1 MKDLSII
8 FSVHAEESMRKRG
21 ASRGEVEKT
30 IREVAWTEAQVGRQE
45 TKLDF
50 SFGAEWNKK
59 FYKTKQVNPVFVVEK
74 DVLVVI
80 TVYVF
85 YF

>member
-1 MKDLSII
+1 MKDLPII
-8 FSVHAEESMRKRG
+8 FSAHAEESMRKRG
-21 ASRGEVEKT
+21 ASREEVEKT
-30 IREVAWTEAQVGRQE
+30 IREAAWTEAHSERQE

-50 SFGAEWNKK
+50 PFDAEWNKK
-59 FYKTKQVNPVFVVEK
+59 FYKTKQVNSVFIVEK
-74 DVLVVI
+74 DTIVVI